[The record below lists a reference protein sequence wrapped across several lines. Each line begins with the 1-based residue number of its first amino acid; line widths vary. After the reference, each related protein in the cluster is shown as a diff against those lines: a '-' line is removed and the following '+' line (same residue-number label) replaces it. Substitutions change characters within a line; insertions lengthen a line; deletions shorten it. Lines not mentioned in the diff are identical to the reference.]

1 MKLFIHSLTGTR
13 MWVAPERE
21 EEYRRAGHTPA
32 AEKPEAAPHQEAAP
46 EPAAEQP
53 EAAPAEAPA
62 PAAAPAAK
70 AAAKKAAPKNKAA
83 GK

>member
-1 MKLFIHSLTGTR
+1 MKLFIHNMTGTR

-32 AEKPEAAPHQEAAP
+32 EEKLEAAPHQAPAP
-46 EPAAEQP
+46 EPAAGQP
-53 EAAPAEAPA
+53 QAAPT
-62 PAAAPAAK
+62 AK

>member
-21 EEYRRAGHTPA
+21 EEYRRAWHTPA
-32 AEKPEAAPHQEAAP
+32 EEKPEAAPHQEAAP
-46 EPAAEQP
+46 EPAAGQP
-53 EAAPAEAPA
+53 QT
-62 PAAAPAAK
+62 APAAK

>member
-1 MKLFIHSLTGTR
+1 MKLFIHSLTGTQ

-32 AEKPEAAPHQEAAP
+32 EEKPEAAPHQ
-46 EPAAEQP
+46 
-53 EAAPAEAPA
+53 APA
-62 PAAAPAAK
+62 PEPAAK

>member
-1 MKLFIHSLTGTR
+1 MKLFIHSLTGTQ

-32 AEKPEAAPHQEAAP
+32 EEKPEAAPHQEAAP
-46 EPAAEQP
+46 GPAAEQP
-53 EAAPAEAPA
+53 EAAPA

-70 AAAKKAAPKNKAA
+70 TAAKKAAPKSKAA

>member
-32 AEKPEAAPHQEAAP
+32 EEKPEAAPHQAPAP
-46 EPAAEQP
+46 EPAAGQP
-53 EAAPAEAPA
+53 QT
-62 PAAAPAAK
+62 APAAK
-70 AAAKKAAPKNKAA
+70 AAAKPAAPKSKAA